1 MGVKKVTAFVAC
13 GSKKHTYGAA
23 RQFLDRLE
31 ALGDVETEIVRLS
44 DYRVEYC
51 RGCKTCFAKGEES
64 CPLKDDRDVLIGKM
78 MDSDAVIF
86 ASPNY
91 NFHVSGLMKSFLD
104 RLGFF
109 YHRPAFFGKTYTSLV
124 VQGIGGAG
132 KIVSYL
138 DFAGARLGFNVVKG
152 SFSTAF
158 DPMTQKER
166 AKRDRTLEA
175 HASRFHER
183 LSADPY
189 PSPSLFELIGF
200 RMGRQTTAAEREGSP
215 RDFAHY
221 TERGWLE
228 SDFWYPVRLGVF
240 KRAIGWLADAAF
252 GRTARKKAEGRG
264 RPSPVAAGSGGNDT

>member
-1 MGVKKVTAFVAC
+1 MRVKKVTAFVAC

-23 RQFLDRLE
+23 REFLDRLE
-31 ALGDVETEIVRLS
+31 ALGGVETEIVRLS
-44 DYRVEYC
+44 DYRIEYC
-51 RGCKTCFAKGEES
+51 RGCKTCFAKGEEF

-91 NFHVSGLMKSFLD
+91 NFHVSGVMKSFLD

-124 VQGIGGAG
+124 VQGIGGGG
-132 KIVSYL
+132 KIVNYL

-158 DPMTQKER
+158 DPMTEKER
-166 AKRDRTLEA
+166 AKRDRTLET
-175 HASRFHER
+175 HVRRFHER

-200 RMGRQTTAAEREGSP
+200 RMGRQTTAAEGKGSP

-221 TERGWLE
+221 TERGWLK
-228 SDFWYPVRLGVF
+228 SDFWYPVRLGIF
-240 KRAIGWLADAAF
+240 KQAVGRLADAAF
-252 GRTARKKAEGRG
+252 GRMARKKAAG
-264 RPSPVAAGSGGNDT
+264 RPNPALAATRGSDT